1 MEGVQTQTTTQHNPF
16 YSPMNQYG
24 SAILTLT
31 NPESDLYKME
41 LTLRSCILDKE
52 GNTRPAGDPLMNEK
66 GITSVLGQVQ
76 SIVSQTAIMSNFN
89 KTDIPVLMDFLNDS
103 LTQDLMMNSENY
115 EIKDEGAR
123 TKIYFMI
130 MTAAFVCL
138 KRGYEEGDRRF
149 WKGNQP
155 MESRVFVDGQGQQ
168 KKGLFSLFGWGNKK

>member
-1 MEGVQTQTTTQHNPF
+1 MPEIQRQTTTQHNPF
-16 YSPMNQYG
+16 YAPMNQYG

-41 LTLRSCILDKE
+41 LTLRSCILDKD
-52 GNTRPAGDPLMNEK
+52 GKPKSAGDPLMNEK
-66 GITSVLGQVQ
+66 GITSIIGQVQ

-89 KTDIPVLMDFLNDS
+89 KTDVPVLMDFLNDS
-103 LTQDLMMNSENY
+103 LTQDLMMNSTKY
-115 EIKDEGAR
+115 DIKDAGAR

-155 MESRVFVDGQGQQ
+155 MESRVFVEGQNQQ
-168 KKGLFSLFGWGNKK
+168 KRGLFSFLGWGKK